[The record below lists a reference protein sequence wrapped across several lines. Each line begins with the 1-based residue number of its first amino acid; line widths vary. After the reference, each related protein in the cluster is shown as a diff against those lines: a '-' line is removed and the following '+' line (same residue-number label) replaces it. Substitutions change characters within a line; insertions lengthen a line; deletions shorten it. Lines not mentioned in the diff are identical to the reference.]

1 MTTPLWS
8 LPATELA
15 KLLEK
20 REISSVELVRAHL
33 DRIDAADGR
42 VRAFTAVFRESAL
55 AEAERADE
63 ARSKGQARG
72 PLFGLPV
79 SVKECFDIEG
89 APTTIG
95 VPAKRSHRATSDAA
109 IVKLLRNAGAIVL
122 GRTNVS
128 QFMLFV
134 ESRNPIYGQTNNPHS
149 HEHSPGGSSG
159 GEAAAI
165 AAGMSPL
172 GVGTDIGGSIRVPA
186 HFSGIAGLKPTLDRL
201 PMRGCATALPGQEAV
216 RAQLGPMARTVA
228 DLELFFA
235 GLDIDEASRLDPRVP
250 PLPWQ
255 PVREELAKGLRVGV
269 YTNDGLVKSSA
280 SVARAVE
287 KAAGILEKAGCTI
300 VPFAPPKVD
309 EMIFVYTG
317 IFGSDGATTLA
328 EQLGDDDIDPAL
340 KSLKLIARMP
350 APVRLAAAKALE
362 TTGEPIV
369 ARLLTSVGRKPVEQL
384 WKLTNRVR
392 QYRFEMM
399 AAWDAAN
406 VDIVL
411 GPPFATPAL
420 PHLGSK
426 DFTLAGSY
434 SMTWNLVQFPAG
446 VVPVS
451 RVRPEETERPAAQG
465 RLERHAAMVDS
476 KSAGLPLGVQV
487 VGRPWDDARVL
498 AVMKLIE
505 DAVANDDD
513 RPNVPVV

>member
-1 MTTPLWS
+1 MTPPLWS
-8 LPATELA
+8 LSATELA

-20 REISSVELVRAHL
+20 REISSVELVRSHL
-33 DRIDAADGR
+33 DRIDAVDGKL
-42 VRAFTAVFRESAL
+42 RAFTTVFRERAL

-63 ARSKGQARG
+63 VRGKGEAKG

-109 IVKLLRNAGAIVL
+109 IVKLLRDAGAIVL

-134 ESRNPIYGQTNNPHS
+134 ESRNPVYGQTANPHS
-149 HEHSPGGSSG
+149 HDHTPGGSSG
-159 GEAAAI
+159 GEGAAI

-186 HFSGIAGLKPTLDRL
+186 HFSGIAGLKPSLDRL

-235 GLDIDEASRLDPRVP
+235 GLDLDKASALDPRVP

-255 PVREELAKGLRVGV
+255 AAREEQAKGLRVGV
-269 YTNDGLVKSSA
+269 YLNDGLVPSSA
-280 SVARAVE
+280 SVVRAVE
-287 KAAGILEKAGCTI
+287 KAARLLEEAGCTI
-300 VPFAPPKVD
+300 VPFEPPRVG
-309 EMIFVYTG
+309 EMIFTYTG
-317 IFGSDGATTLA
+317 IFGSDAATTLA
-328 EQLGDDDIDPAL
+328 EQLGDDEIDPAL

-350 APVRLAAAKALE
+350 AAVRLTAAKALE
-362 TTGEPIV
+362 AAGEPLV
-369 ARLLTSVGRKPVEQL
+369 AKLMASVGRKPVEEL

-406 VDIVL
+406 LDIVL
-411 GPPFATPAL
+411 CPPFATPAL
-420 PHLGSK
+420 PHVGSK

-451 RVRPEETERPAAQG
+451 RVRPEETERPSPRG
-465 RLERHAAMVDS
+465 RIERHAAMVDA

-498 AVMKLIE
+498 AVMKHLE
-505 DAVANDDD
+505 EAVKNDDD
-513 RPNVPVV
+513 RPLVPVV